1 MHMRSIMTTA
11 CLTAIAASP
20 ALGASVNFGNQTVY
34 NNPLTIIPFNA
45 PTGGTYVKFVFTT
58 NWSYGFGTATS
69 SAAAWYVGN
78 PTSTIIASLTSVTG
92 MANNGN
98 STTITVAGNFSIG
111 VTSAMSLQWI
121 AAQNQFTSGL
131 FNVQAFWSS
140 TVLNFYVQKPPPPIP
155 VGVEYFGASFHTS
168 GQNMTISTGGSTF
181 NPTVGLYD
189 SDGYLV
195 GSSGGGGTV
204 GLPPSTALENSILR
218 SGTYYVFIG
227 GEGTVLGAEDYT
239 VDVPPG
245 TTGGTLGGGID
256 GVAWPVAVIP
266 DDGGQWFSFT
276 VVPPPCPGDITGD
289 GSTNVADFNVL
300 ASHFG
305 QMVPPFQDGDLN
317 GDGFVTVAD
326 FNILA
331 SNFGCSS

>member
-1 MHMRSIMTTA
+1 MIMRSILTTA
-11 CLTAIAASP
+11 CLTAMVASP
-20 ALGASVNFGNQTVY
+20 ALGATVNLGNLTVY
-34 NNPLTIIPFNA
+34 NNPLTNITFSPPA
-45 PTGGTYVKFVFTT
+45 GGTYVKFVYKT

-69 SAAAWYVGN
+69 NLAYWYIGN
-78 PTSTIIASLTSVTG
+78 PVNSIVSGLTSVTG
-92 MANNGN
+92 MAPNGN
-98 STTITVAGNFSIG
+98 STTITIAGNLSIG
-111 VTSAMSLQWI
+111 VTSANSLHFI
-121 AAQNQFTSGL
+121 AAQNQMASGQ
-131 FNVQAFWSS
+131 FNVQAFWSN
-140 TVLNFYVQKPPPPIP
+140 TTLDFYVQKPPPPIP
-155 VGVEYFGASFHTS
+155 VGVEYFGPSFHTS
-168 GQNMTISTGGSTF
+168 GQNMTISTGGSAF
-181 NPTVGLYD
+181 DPTVGLYD

-227 GEGTVLGAEDYT
+227 GDGTVLGAEDFV

-245 TTGGTLGGGID
+245 TTGGTLGGGVD
-256 GVAWPVAVIP
+256 GVAWPIAVIP

-305 QMVPPFQDGDLN
+305 QGVIPFTDGDLN
-317 GDGFVTVAD
+317 GDGLVTVAD